1 MEDLITWLRG
11 VLDADESAAKA
22 VRRLAWESDGRITVS
37 GDVAGVWVLGDDGDP
52 VAIAQCATAED
63 GEGVDPR
70 VIATHIAL
78 HDPEQVLADVAA
90 KRAILDAY
98 LPEDG
103 DPHPGLPC
111 INYEGQNPEHYSEWD
126 TCSRH
131 IKANETLIRQ
141 DFVIRLLAS
150 AYRHR
155 PGWRDSW
162 GE

>member
-90 KRAILDAY
+90 KRAILELHDQSGVRWVGFPRADRQESY
-98 LPEDG
+98 CVHDQQG
-103 DPHPGLPC
+103 APC
-111 INYEGQNPEHYSEWD
+111 H
-126 TCSRH
+126 T
-131 IKANETLIRQ
+131 
-141 DFVIRLLAS
+141 VRLLAS
-150 AYRHR
+150 AHRHR
-155 PGWRDSW
+155 PGWKQEW
-162 GE
+162 ET